1 MSYQSKL
8 YAEHGL
14 KAGSQVLRLSATLAG
29 GRKYTALYLYSTGAS
44 FAEDDL
50 KKLPDFKCEYVAW
63 DGVESVSFDC
73 GD

>member
-1 MSYQSKL
+1 VTYQSKL

-14 KAGSQVLRLSATLAG
+14 KAGCQVLRLSATLAD
-29 GRKYTALYLYSTGAS
+29 GRKHTALYLYTTGAS

-50 KKLPDFKCEYVAW
+50 KKLPDFRREYVAW